1 MKMFATIASTQGA
14 MGTANKAREFYR
26 ENPVL
31 AAKDIFGISL
41 SPHQVKGLMD
51 LWNYPRP
58 LLNWSRGMSK
68 TFLIALYIVL
78 RCFLYPRTKVGL
90 ISPSLRQEKEI
101 LEKIS
106 EIESIGMEKGRGAIA
121 KFVKHISFGT
131 NDAYIS
137 FTNGS
142 KASCVPIGGSTK
154 GKSSR
159 GMRFHIVFVDEYA
172 FLDES
177 IINRVAKP
185 FLSVKS
191 RTPITYGKH
200 EQNQL
205 IVASSSWF
213 KENHF
218 YAMKKAYQEAIE
230 SGSDTHAVSEFNV
243 LDFEPTSDYDLD
255 WGSITED
262 MRTMPK
268 LDFAMEYLNQFP
280 SMTNPVIGQKTINR
294 MFNSLNATKIS
305 CELCSDGSSEYVIA
319 VDPAEVMGGDNF
331 CFVVLKKILSSAGK
345 PVFMVPVYCEA
356 WNDGKSMKEAG
367 SVLID
372 AFIAFRPSM
381 IMIDTKGG
389 GSELIKNLREGVDN
403 GVDNI
408 CLVDYRE
415 KEHKDNEFPVIH
427 PVVFSTEENGKML
440 SDALKMIERG
450 RVRFA
455 RQIISSEDESMSRI
469 YKQIKF
475 LKTEIIKIKPKVG
488 QGGSLWIQADTKR
501 GKKDR
506 VVAFIM
512 ACSAAYRRWF
522 ENIDDAGRQTSKK
535 KARCV
540 FGRIDM
546 KEVMPQ
552 K

>member
-1 MKMFATIASTQGA
+1 MKMFATNASTLVA
-14 MGTANKAREFYR
+14 METANKARDFYR
-26 ENPVL
+26 NNPVL

-41 SPHQVKGLMD
+41 SPHQVKGLND
-51 LWNYPRP
+51 LWNHPRP

-78 RCFLYPRTKVGL
+78 RCFLYPKTKVGL

-106 EIESIGMEKGRGAIA
+106 EIESIGIEKGRGAIA

-191 RTPITYGKH
+191 RTPIRYGKH

-218 YAMKKAYQEAIE
+218 YAMKKSYQDMIA
-230 SGSDTHAVSEFNV
+230 SGSETHAVSEFNV

-268 LDFAMEYLNQFP
+268 LDFAMEYLNNFP

-294 MFNSLNATKIS
+294 MFNSLNTTKIS

-331 CFVVLKKILSSAGK
+331 CFVVLKKILSNTGK

-356 WNDGKSMKEAG
+356 WNDGKSMRDAG
-367 SVLID
+367 GVLID

-381 IMIDTKGG
+381 VMIDTKGG

-403 GVDNI
+403 GVDNV
-408 CLVDYRE
+408 CLVDYRD
-415 KEHKDNEFPVIH
+415 KEHKDNEFPVVH

-440 SDALKMIERG
+440 SDTLKMIERG
-450 RVRFA
+450 RIRFA
-455 RQIISSEDESMSRI
+455 RQIIASEDESMSRI

-488 QGGSLWIQADTKR
+488 QGGNLWIQADTKK

-522 ENIDDAGRQTSKK
+522 QGIDDASKASTRK
-535 KARCV
+535 RVKCV
-540 FGRIDM
+540 FGRIDLSDI
-546 KEVMPQ
+546 MPQ